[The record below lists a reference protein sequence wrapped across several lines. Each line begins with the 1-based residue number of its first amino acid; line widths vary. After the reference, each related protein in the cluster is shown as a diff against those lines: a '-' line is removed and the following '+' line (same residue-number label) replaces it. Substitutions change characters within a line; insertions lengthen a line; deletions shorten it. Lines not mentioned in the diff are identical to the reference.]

1 MSTAAAV
8 PTSAMGGRAPA
19 TDADFDTRYRRKQ
32 RTHRLVVVVVRI
44 LIVLALLGAWQGLS
58 GPVIDPFWVSSPL
71 AIGERLLE
79 WTRDGTLASN
89 ARATLLAM
97 AIGLALGSIAGIATG
112 FLLGRI
118 RFLGDVLNP
127 FIVALNSL
135 PKLALAPLFIL
146 WFGIGLQAKVVM
158 TALVCF
164 FLVFYNTFAGAR
176 DADSELLGVV
186 TVLGAN
192 GRQRLTKVILP
203 HTMSWILT
211 GMRLAVPY
219 SLLGA
224 VVSEITA
231 SNEGLGHL
239 LKTSANTFDTAGTFA
254 AIAVLVVVALLLN
267 IAVTRAESL
276 SSRWK

>member
-1 MSTAAAV
+1 MSTLAAAR
-8 PTSAMGGRAPA
+8 TIAPA
-19 TDADFDTRYRRKQ
+19 PSADAESDARYRRK
-32 RTHRLVVVVVRI
+32 RLTYRLVVYTARI
-44 LIVLALLGAWQGLS
+44 LIVVAVLGTWQGLS
-58 GPVIDPFWVSSPL
+58 GPVIDPFWVSSPQ

-79 WTRDGTLASN
+79 WTRDGTLAGN

-97 AIGLALGSIAGIATG
+97 AIGLLLGSAAGIVAG

-127 FIVALNSL
+127 FIIALNSL

-211 GMRLAVPY
+211 GLRLAVPY

-267 IAVTRAESL
+267 IAVSRAESL

>member
-8 PTSAMGGRAPA
+8 RTTAQTMRAPA
-19 TDADFDTRYRRKQ
+19 IDTDHDTRYRRKQ
-32 RTHRLVVVVVRI
+32 RTYRLVVLTIRI
-44 LIVLALLGAWQGLS
+44 LIVAALLGAWQMLS
-58 GPVIDPFWVSSPL
+58 GPVIDPFWVSSPQ
-71 AIGERLLE
+71 AIADRLVE
-79 WTRDGTLASN
+79 WTRDGTLATN

-97 AIGLALGSIAGIATG
+97 AIGLVLGSSAGIVTG
-112 FLLGRI
+112 FLLGRN
-118 RFLGDVLNP
+118 RFLGDVFNP
-127 FIVALNSL
+127 FIIAMNSL

-146 WFGIGLQAKVVM
+146 WFGIGLQSKVIM

-176 DADSELLGVV
+176 DTDAELLGVV

-192 GRQRLTKVILP
+192 GRQRLLKVILP
-203 HTMSWILT
+203 QTMSWILT
-211 GMRLAVPY
+211 GLRLAVPY
-219 SLLGA
+219 SLVGA

-267 IAVTRAESL
+267 IAVTRAEGL